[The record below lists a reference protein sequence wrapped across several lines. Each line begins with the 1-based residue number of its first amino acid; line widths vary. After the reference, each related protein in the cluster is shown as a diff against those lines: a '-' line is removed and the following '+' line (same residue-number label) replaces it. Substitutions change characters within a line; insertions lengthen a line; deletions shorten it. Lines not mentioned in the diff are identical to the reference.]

1 VLSVY
6 DVEWRKQATHDT
18 VNRGD
23 RVRENS
29 TRRVQNLEVYKVDP
43 KFRGRSPYFVQ
54 LWWIVQATLFRGSPQ
69 VCYGFRRWLLRI
81 FGAQVGHGAII
92 RPSVTVTYP
101 WRVKIG
107 AHSQIG
113 DDVVIY
119 SYGDITIGN
128 SVVVSQKSYLCAG
141 THNFLSEAF
150 ELQSFPIVI
159 EDHVWLAAD
168 VFVAPGVTVGQGAV
182 VGARSSVFS
191 NLPDYM
197 ICTGSPAKPVR
208 ARPRSPQETP
218 MPIPVTRKA
227 GES

>member
-1 VLSVY
+1 V
-6 DVEWRKQATHDT
+6 T
-18 VNRGD
+18 
-23 RVRENS
+23 ENS

-69 VCYGFRRWLLRI
+69 VCYGFRRWLLRM
-81 FGAQVGHGAII
+81 FGAQIGKGAII
-92 RPSVTVTYP
+92 RPSVKVTYP

-107 AHSQIG
+107 EYSQIG

-141 THNFLSEAF
+141 THNFRSEAF

-159 EDHVWLAAD
+159 EDQVWLAAD
-168 VFVAPGVTVGQGAV
+168 VFVAPGVTVARGTV

-191 NLPDYM
+191 NLPEFA
-197 ICTGSPAKPVR
+197 ICTGSPAKPVGS
-208 ARPRSPQETP
+208 RPRTAEEPRVAAPLQ
-218 MPIPVTRKA
+218 A
-227 GES
+227 GS